1 MVSISEKQKK
11 QREGRNFHVMKLND
25 IIDMNRELN
34 ALQITVFRASGM
46 PNSCKEPISE
56 WIEKQQIANLFLMA
70 GMP

>member
-34 ALQITVFRASGM
+34 ALQIPVFRASGM

-56 WIEKQQIANLFLMA
+56 WIEKQQNANLFLMA